1 MKGVYVDLT
10 VDFTPEE
17 SQGYAQIMIIVAS
30 ADGALVKE
38 ELAIIEGLM
47 GRSMMH
53 PEMRVDVR
61 NMLEN
66 PPQLQLVMERL
77 SPVALK
83 AALRDAILVAAV
95 DHHPRLLSGIVVPPG
110 EQQDVRVD
118 LEVVGED
125 EEPKIELAGIGAILQ
140 GTAEGL
146 VINDVVDGGGAAEV
160 GLGAGDVIV
169 TIEGAE
175 AADLGFGACIERL
188 RGPEGS
194 TVTVTVLHPG
204 AEDPVV
210 VVIPRRRIKA

>member
-1 MKGVYVDLT
+1 MKDVYVDLT
-10 VDFTPEE
+10 VDFTPDEA
-17 SQGYAQIMIIVAS
+17 QGYAQIMIIVAS

-95 DHHPRLLSGIVVPPG
+95 DGEYDSAEIKILKQIAKEAGVKKAELSALFEWV
-110 EQQDVRVD
+110 
-118 LEVVGED
+118 
-125 EEPKIELAGIGAILQ
+125 KAGWDWHKQSFEML
-140 GTAEGL
+140 GL
-146 VINDVVDGGGAAEV
+146 V
-160 GLGAGDVIV
+160 
-169 TIEGAE
+169 
-175 AADLGFGACIERL
+175 
-188 RGPEGS
+188 
-194 TVTVTVLHPG
+194 
-204 AEDPVV
+204 
-210 VVIPRRRIKA
+210 